1 MRSLVKTALP
11 ISRAKALASN
21 HLRTG
26 GVVKCDTAGENYA
39 FEKAKAPAVVSLNLD
54 PQRCQ
59 GIA

>member
-1 MRSLVKTALP
+1 VKTALP

-39 FEKAKAPAVVSLNLD
+39 LEK
-54 PQRCQ
+54 QRHQ
-59 GIA
+59 QLFHLIWTHSAARE